1 MAYIRP
7 IQNLKCSKCRKRRA
21 TAEVVSI
28 DGTAVG
34 DIYCDECASGVLANA
49 RIKEHKAAVEGMR
62 LCKIA
67 LADSLMTYSEKE
79 AEAIISEHQA
89 PQQLKEEVRRRAAV
103 GTALFFGFDLSG
115 IPEDRI
121 VDEVRRLH
129 EVWWAKW
136 NIRG

>member
-7 IQNLKCSKCRKRRA
+7 IQNLKCSSCRKRRA

-28 DGTAVG
+28 NGTAVG
-34 DIYCDECASGVLANA
+34 EIYCDECASGVLGNA
-49 RIKEHKAAVEGMR
+49 RIKEHKAAVEEMR

-89 PQQLKEEVRRRAAV
+89 PQQLKDEVRRRAAI
-103 GTALFFGFDLSG
+103 GMAHFFGFDLSG
-115 IPEDRI
+115 ISEEGT
-121 VDEVRRLH
+121 VEEVRRLH
-129 EVWWAKW
+129 EVWLAKW
-136 NIRG
+136 NMWG